1 MNEQLS
7 ATSTLTA
14 RSAAADAPEDA
25 WDRLAALTFGDAATE
40 GGCSE
45 HTHDCTCLAVN
56 GSAEV
61 VAVAAQQPSTEW
73 PKPETESAG
82 WSLPPSASAS
92 AARSTPDVDSAGRPS
107 GPEAESVA
115 WPDAWSVLEDDRAW
129 SALEDDRVEG
139 DRAAWSVPG
148 EPPAPDPERPA
159 DPEAEPPL
167 PDPGT
172 VPPDPE
178 RPVFPD
184 SEPEPTP
191 PLEPEPSAEPASE
204 SGV

>member
-45 HTHDCTCLAVN
+45 HTHDCTCLAAN
-56 GSAEV
+56 GAAEV
-61 VAVAAQQPSTEW
+61 VAVAAQPPSTEW
-73 PKPETESAG
+73 TKPETESAG
-82 WSLPPSASAS
+82 WSMPPSASAT
-92 AARSTPDVDSAGRPS
+92 RSTPDADSPRRS
-107 GPEAESVA
+107 GPEAESAA
-115 WPDAWSVLEDDRAW
+115 WPDAWSAPD
-129 SALEDDRVEG
+129 G
-139 DRAAWSVPG
+139 DRAGWSVPG
-148 EPPAPDPERPA
+148 EPPAPDPDRPA
-159 DPEAEPPL
+159 DPEAEPPF

-184 SEPEPTP
+184 SEPGPTP
-191 PLEPEPSAEPASE
+191 PLEPEPEAAPRPD
-204 SGV
+204 SGL